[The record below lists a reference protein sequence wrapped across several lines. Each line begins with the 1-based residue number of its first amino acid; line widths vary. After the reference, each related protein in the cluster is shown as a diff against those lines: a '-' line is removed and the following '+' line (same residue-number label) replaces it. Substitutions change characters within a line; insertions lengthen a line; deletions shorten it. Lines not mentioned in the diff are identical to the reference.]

1 MSRAL
6 SSLNNGFLVHETIP
20 TTYPYHLVLPT
31 PIFIIDILKSV
42 YCALLVFFKRA
53 RVGGWLVPVRE
64 FWYTTSVCSKSSRP
78 ARYQGNS

>member
-1 MSRAL
+1 MSRAQ

-20 TTYPYHLVLPT
+20 TTYPYHLVLSVS
-31 PIFIIDILKSV
+31 IFIIIIFKSV

-53 RVGGWLVPVRE
+53 CVGGWLVPARE
-64 FWYTTSVCSKSSRP
+64 FRYTTSALSGSLRS